1 MVSGQ
6 MTRGA
11 AISMALLA
19 IIVLTLIVL
28 LAWPTHTWLVDLES
42 RKRISRSRSR
52 LDPDRAVRA
61 VTDAIKRNLVA
72 DMRVSPSDCQ
82 IDHAM
87 PLDLGSAPLDLR
99 NLMPLPWASA
109 CNADISANS
118 RLWSAPATSL

>member
-19 IIVLTLIVL
+19 IIVLALIVL
-28 LAWPTHTWLVDLES
+28 LAWSTHTWLVDLES
-42 RKRISRSRSR
+42 RKLISRSRSR

-82 IDHAM
+82 PDHIA
-87 PLDLGSAPLDLR
+87 PLDLGGP
-99 NLMPLPWASA
+99 
-109 CNADISANS
+109 
-118 RLWSAPATSL
+118 

>member
-19 IIVLTLIVL
+19 IIVLALIVL
-28 LAWPTHTWLVDLES
+28 LAWSTHTWLVDLEA

-52 LDPDRAVRA
+52 LDPDRAVGA

-82 IDHAM
+82 LDHIV
-87 PLDLGSAPLDLR
+87 PLDLGSAPLI
-99 NLMPLPWASA
+99 WFAEWQ
-109 CNADISANS
+109 NS
-118 RLWSAPATSL
+118 RGVYWLQRTGPGEVRTPAPVAA